1 MKILKFSA
9 IWCPSCII
17 MTNTIN
23 KLVKKYP
30 NIEIINY
37 DYDSEDEL
45 VSKYNIGD
53 ILPVLIF
60 INDNGDE
67 ITRTIGEKSLKEL
80 EEVVRENNY
89 EKNN

>member
-53 ILPVLIF
+53 ILPALIF